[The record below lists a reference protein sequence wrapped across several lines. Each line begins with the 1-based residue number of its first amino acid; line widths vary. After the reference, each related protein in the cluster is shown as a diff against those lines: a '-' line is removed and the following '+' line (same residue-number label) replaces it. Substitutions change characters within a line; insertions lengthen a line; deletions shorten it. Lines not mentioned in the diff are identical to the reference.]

1 MQGTTAPK
9 IATEAMEAGIRLQK
23 PVADWWADRSGRKI
37 RACPWTYE
45 LEPGV
50 GSHYDYDLVDEK
62 AILEVKTAG
71 AYAARDFGEEN
82 TEQIPEAYALQVA
95 HEMACRPGIERAYL
109 AVLVGGQKLRSYV
122 VERDENL
129 IEDLLTVERRFLSNA
144 RAGIPPP
151 MDGSEAASNFLRLK
165 SPRDNGERVELT
177 EPVEAL
183 ALAYLSAREQEKAVA
198 EQKDTIAN
206 KLREALGDT
215 ALATG
220 KMVKVSFKSS
230 KDTDWVDWR
239 ACAETTAS
247 DEIIAKFTSTKLGNR
262 PLIVTALESA

>member
-9 IATEAMEAGIRLQK
+9 IATEAMEAGMRLQK
-23 PVADWWADRSGRKI
+23 PVAEWWAERNGRKI

-45 LEPGV
+45 LEPGI

-95 HEMACRPGIERAYL
+95 HEMACRPGIERTYL
-109 AVLVGGQKLRSYV
+109 GVLVGGQKLRSYV
-122 VERDENL
+122 VERDNDL
-129 IEDLLTVERRFLSNA
+129 IANLLTVERRFLANS
-144 RAGIPPP
+144 RAGIAPE
-151 MDGSEAASNFLRLK
+151 MDGSEAATEYLRRL
-165 SPRDNGERVELT
+165 SPHDDASRWELP
-177 EPVEAL
+177 EPVELL
-183 ALAYLSAREQEKAVA
+183 ATAYLAASASVKSAE
-198 EQKDTIAN
+198 EQKSSAAN
-206 KLREALGDT
+206 LLRAAMGDH

-220 KMVKVSFKSS
+220 KSLKVSYKNS

-247 DEIIAKFTSTKLGNR
+247 DEIIAKFTSTKVGNR
-262 PLIVTALESA
+262 PLIVTPLEAP